1 MKVYRSGNKVQGWGA
16 LLLFLFSSCGSI
28 EYSGNATSGYSGQTL
43 EGKYVLAGEK
53 NFFSAY
59 QPRNAAGDMQIVIFL
74 IQAVMGWF
82 LVRFCLKKVAGTVL
96 SARLV
101 GMIRMLD
108 GGERDDKL
116 IAVMLD
122 SHFGGIGSLLELENR
137 YRGATRILEIWFAN
151 YKGPGVTESKGI
163 GDAEEASSVLRTVMD
178 AYAKQGASTKQ

>member
-1 MKVYRSGNKVQGWGA
+1 
-16 LLLFLFSSCGSI
+16 
-28 EYSGNATSGYSGQTL
+28 
-43 EGKYVLAGEK
+43 
-53 NFFSAY
+53 
-59 QPRNAAGDMQIVIFL
+59 
-74 IQAVMGWF
+74 
-82 LVRFCLKKVAGTVL
+82 
-96 SARLV
+96 
-101 GMIRMLD
+101 MLD

-178 AYAKQGASTKQ
+178 VYAKQGASTKQ